1 MDPMQTRA
9 GSTLNPRGMLVAKTE
24 QEFIKDLKQG
34 MENWRQHCLTHY
46 PEITDQLNFLK
57 RKHSHVIFHVG
68 THGQIS
74 VELFNRTGAAITN
87 PTRTLDTG
95 NGTEGAIVH
104 QDGPARFERFELP
117 PGVENFRLH
126 EGAIAPGVCFS
137 DEEISFKNLM
147 TALTRKNKAGM
158 VKNIDPDP
166 KNWSKSD
173 DYEINLSHELMPH
186 TAGFYM
192 HHWKERHYTPQSQ
205 ALAPGV
211 ERKNYPIVKR
221 FITTVNEL
229 KKSDIRLFE
238 WHVVAFMIYHGVF
251 FVIDLNPYLFAEE
264 IKMAHLRSGVEEPRD
279 ETRPK
284 SDVEYRDDINVYLH
298 AVTNTAKIVALFSQT
313 TNLTCIDSTCSV
325 LRFKVHDGPGI
336 NGALSNI
343 REGSYDGVIDSYD
356 IRRKKLML
364 KDMLESDDIR
374 SKIQTITYRRNIN
387 ALISEIRN
395 WYEDKH
401 IFVPHVNAREL
412 VVERDSSAD
421 ALNIINLLLT
431 NINYESI
438 WIRPIKYGN
447 AMEYLIAE
455 IGEYMGQIIPIKNE
469 LEHFMNW
476 LIFSQLRS
484 RVRTS
489 VAGPIQ
495 RYGFPGK
502 TESDEVYS
510 PKSPLASLDKPANAS
525 HFTKLRETNP
535 DIFRDR
541 ASRARPYGGGKI
553 KKSNKKQHNKYKKY
567 KNTRKGR
574 RRTNKNKK
582 KRANK
587 TNKKRKQ
594 IG

>member
-1 MDPMQTRA
+1 
-9 GSTLNPRGMLVAKTE
+9 MLVAKNET
-24 QEFIKDLKQG
+24 EFIKDLQQG
-34 MENWRQHCLTHY
+34 MENWTNYCLTNAR
-46 PEITDQLNFLK
+46 EITDQLNFLK

-74 VELFNRTGAAITN
+74 VELFDPATGAAIDN
-87 PTRTLDTG
+87 PTRTLDTR
-95 NGTEGAIVH
+95 NGTDGAIVH

-158 VKNIDPDP
+158 VENIDPSP
-166 KNWSKSD
+166 TNWSKST
-173 DYEINLSHELMPH
+173 DYEINLSHELIPH
-186 TAGFYM
+186 KGGFYTY
-192 HHWKERHYTPQSQ
+192 HWKERHYTPQSQ
-205 ALAPGV
+205 PLAPGV

-229 KKSDIRLFE
+229 KKADIRLFE
-238 WHVVAFMIYHGVF
+238 WHVVAFMIFEGLF

-264 IKMAHLRSGVEEPRD
+264 IKRAHFRSGVEEPRD

-325 LRFKVHDGPGI
+325 LRFKVRDGPGI

-343 REGSYDGVIDSYD
+343 REGSHDGVIDSND

-374 SKIQTITYRRNIN
+374 SILGILETRRDINNLIDDILSWYR
-387 ALISEIRN
+387 
-395 WYEDKH
+395 DKGIH
-401 IFVPHVNAREL
+401 VPQEHVPQEQL
-412 VVERDSSAD
+412 VVTKSSKPS

-438 WIRPIKYGN
+438 WIKPLEYGI
-447 AMEYLIAE
+447 AMDYLITE
-455 IGEYMGQIIPIKNE
+455 IREYMGQIIPIKKN
-469 LEHFMNW
+469 LMRFMDW
-476 LIFSQLRS
+476 LVFSQLRS

-489 VAGPIQ
+489 AAGPMD
-495 RYGFPGK
+495 RYGFPA
-502 TESDEVYS
+502 EAEPHEVSS
-510 PKSPLASLDKPANAS
+510 PKSPLASLEYLKNAS
-525 HFTKLRETNP
+525 PFTKFSETNP
-535 DIFRDR
+535 NLFK
-541 ASRARPYGGGKI
+541 RPKQEGGKPH
-553 KKSNKKQHNKYKKY
+553 KTRRVKRNKSRNFRNKSRVRR
-567 KNTRKGR
+567 TR
-574 RRTNKNKK
+574 RRVI
-582 KRANK
+582 
-587 TNKKRKQ
+587 KRKNN
-594 IG
+594 